1 MSRES
6 KRKYGFWTILL
17 GILIAAMV
25 TGPDLWAAPG
35 QRAGRNQTIPSGTL
49 TPTPQPPPTNPPQQP
64 TNPPQQPTSQATSTP
79 IPTEQVATPTPSP
92 DATAPPT
99 TPSATLISQATATLT
114 AVPTETPTPVA
125 EEATP
130 TSTPTTSPVEELS
143 SSPSST
149 PTMPVESS
157 GDTGG
162 GSAAVCGGAGLVMI
176 GMILLSVWRLRA

>member
-1 MSRES
+1 MSRESKGAVS
-6 KRKYGFWTILL
+6 KRKYGFWIIFL
-17 GILIAAMV
+17 GMLITATA

-49 TPTPQPPPTNPPQQP
+49 TPTPRPPATNPPP
-64 TNPPQQPTSQATSTP
+64 QPTSQATFTP

-92 DATAPPT
+92 DTTAPPT

-130 TSTPTTSPVEELS
+130 TSTPTTPPVEEPL

-157 GDTGG
+157 GDIGG
-162 GSAAVCGGAGLVMI
+162 GSAVLCGGAGLVII